1 MTWAEIFVTLNIF
14 LAIFCHGPG
23 AHTTHAERQSQLPVP
38 NNVGKL
44 QIALLGRSGPSGV
57 GCLTSVPVSPIR
69 VPDNA

>member
-1 MTWAEIFVTLNIF
+1 MILSHLVGVLESHDGFYDLVIHRTNSPNL
-14 LAIFCHGPG
+14 LM
-23 AHTTHAERQSQLPVP
+23 ERLRVD
-38 NNVGKL
+38 NVGKL